1 MKGLANKF
9 TFYLSILLYLVFNLR
24 IKGDGAGGIETVASL
39 QATAWQIASTAPYI
53 AGFTYVV
60 IAVLQYMSDG
70 AKVPWDRRIRLF
82 LAFGILGGL
91 VYAIW
96 EYGGAIK

>member
-9 TFYLSILLYLVFNLR
+9 SFYFSIFLYLVFNLR
-24 IKGDGAGGIETVASL
+24 LKGDGAGGIEILASL
-39 QATAWQIASTAPYI
+39 QATAWQIVQTAPYV
-53 AGFTYVV
+53 AGFTYFV

-70 AKVPWDRRIRLF
+70 EKVPWDRRVRLF